1 MQFPP
6 SISFRSIRINFALL
20 VLIPLILIF
29 SLSSGV
35 LILRNINTQ
44 INTLVTQVRAYS
56 KLTAKPIGDTYSL
69 YYESGYLKFAELT
82 NQILALNPDI
92 KKVQIISVTGEI
104 LFDSDQLIN
113 TQKPETI
120 AKEQDSQ
127 VVEKV
132 KSNLRSESPSN
143 GSNARPEQIIEP
155 YFEDFGAHPFS
166 VRYFVSYSSIS
177 ENVFGTVTATMLLSL
192 VFFVASI
199 VLIISTVNKRILSP
213 IEEVTRGAGKIRS
226 GDLSYKIDVNT
237 KDEVADLAAAVNQMA
252 ATLRKNI
259 EDLKALD
266 KLKDEFVFIAS
277 HNLRTPLTIIKG
289 YTEKLLNEADLS
301 VGAKKEIE
309 NMSQATGDLETITES
324 LINLVALEKGK
335 EPVLL
340 SEVEITD
347 LLRRTAEQ
355 FGEAASEKKISFIFE
370 FPNQPLP
377 KMRLDAGRISQ
388 AFANLI
394 DNAIKFNKEGG
405 KVIIK
410 VEKNPKDVT
419 VSIQDTGI
427 GIRKEEQSK
436 IFEKF
441 HRATDTLRYD
451 YEGVG
456 LGLYLT
462 RLIIQSHLGKIWI
475 KSNLGEGT
483 IFFVQ
488 LPFREV

>member
-6 SISFRSIRINFALL
+6 RILSRSIRIKFALL
-20 VLIPLILIF
+20 VLIPLIIIF

-35 LILRNINTQ
+35 LILRNVNTQ
-44 INTLVTQVRAYS
+44 INTLVAQARAYS
-56 KLTAKPIGDTYSL
+56 KLTVKPIGDTYSL

-82 NQILALNPDI
+82 NQILSLNPDI
-92 KKVQIISVTGEI
+92 KRVQIISVTGDI
-104 LFDSDQLIN
+104 LFDSYQLVN
-113 TQKPETI
+113 NQKPETL

-132 KSNLRSESPSN
+132 KANLRSEIPSG
-143 GSNARPEQIIEP
+143 GSSVRPLQMIEP

-166 VRYFVSYSSIS
+166 IRYFVSYDSIS
-177 ENVFGTVTATMLLSL
+177 ENIFGTVTATILLSL
-192 VFFVASI
+192 IFFAASI
-199 VLIISTVNKRILSP
+199 VLIVSVVNRSILSP
-213 IEEVTRGAGKIRS
+213 IEDVTRGASKIRS
-226 GDLSYKIDVNT
+226 GDLSYKINVNT

-289 YTEKLLNEADLS
+289 YTEKLLNEADLLP
-301 VGAKKEIE
+301 GTKKEIE
-309 NMSQATGDLETITES
+309 NMSQAAGDLEKITES
-324 LINLVALEKGK
+324 LINLVSLEKGK
-335 EPVLL
+335 EPALL

-347 LLRRTAEQ
+347 LLRKASEQ
-355 FGEAASEKKISFIFE
+355 FSQAASEKKISFIFE
-370 FPNQPLP
+370 FPTELPP
-377 KMRLDAGRISQ
+377 KMKLDAARISQ
-388 AFANLI
+388 AFANVI
-394 DNAIKFNKEGG
+394 SNAVKFNKEGG

-410 VEKNPKDVT
+410 VEKEARAVT
-419 VSIQDTGI
+419 ISIQDTGI
-427 GIRKEEQSK
+427 GIQKEEQSK

-462 RLIIQSHLGKIWI
+462 RLIIESHLRKI
-475 KSNLGEGT
+475 L
-483 IFFVQ
+483 V
-488 LPFREV
+488 